1 MYYPDSKEYITFL
14 FLMLDE
20 FSATQEKVSKRGRP
34 ETYPDASLIV
44 FYAAMALKGITA
56 MRTQQ
61 TYLFHHPLLLER
73 CQLPACPSH
82 VTLGRRYKAL
92 TPKLNAFT
100 EYIAASRFATA
111 AGFLQEVVYEDK
123 SLFKVSAGP
132 VWHQKDR
139 LKDHLPKDLRGVDK
153 TATWSKSGYHGWVY
167 GHALHLTS
175 IRNGFPVMF
184 HVLSANV
191 NERKVLDTK
200 KDRLIEKGV
209 RCIVADNGY
218 VDKKRQAFFAEAQVL
233 LLTPKTTLPEAN
245 ALLGADPLYTATQ
258 VATWRRVRKTA
269 IEPVFDLLSRLLS
282 ITGAHKP
289 LPLRGLAYVST
300 FLGIGV
306 LLLQLAMLMN
316 VRCGLPTRNVTH
328 IKTVFR

>member
-1 MYYPDSKEYITFL
+1 MRYPDIKEYITFL
-14 FLMLDE
+14 FSMLDE
-20 FSATQEKVSKRGRP
+20 FSISEEKGSKRGRP
-34 ETYPDASLIV
+34 QTYRDASLIV
-44 FYAAMALKGITA
+44 FYAVMALKGITA
-56 MRTQQ
+56 LRAQQ
-61 TYLFHHPLLLER
+61 TYLFHHPLMLEK

-92 TPKLNAFT
+92 TPKLQTFT
-100 EYIAASRFATA
+100 EYVATSRFAKA

-123 SLFKVSAGP
+123 NLFKAAGP

-139 LKDHLPKDLRGVDK
+139 LKDHLPKNLRGVDK

-167 GHALHLTS
+167 GYGLHLTS

-184 HVLSANV
+184 HVLPANV

-209 RCIVADNGY
+209 RCIIADKGY
-218 VDKKRQAFFAEAQVL
+218 IDKKRQATFAKDDVL
-233 LLTPKTTLPEAN
+233 LLTPKTTLPQAN

-258 VATWRRVRKTA
+258 VATWQRARKTA

-289 LPLRGLAYVST
+289 LLLRGVAYVST
-300 FLGIGV
+300 FLGIGI

-316 VRCGLPTRNVTH
+316 LRCGLPTRNVTH